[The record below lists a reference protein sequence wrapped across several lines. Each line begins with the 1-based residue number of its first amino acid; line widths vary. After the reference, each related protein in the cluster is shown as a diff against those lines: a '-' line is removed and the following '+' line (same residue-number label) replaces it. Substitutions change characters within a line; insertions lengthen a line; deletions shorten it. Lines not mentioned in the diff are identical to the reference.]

1 VIESSQQKKQ
11 KQMAKGDKKKMCA
24 QIKQM
29 FGQAKSPDQAQK
41 ILMKGLQMKCFSE
54 NQAKAMMSAKAKQ
67 MQGGGGGPEN
77 KMGASSMDNPVYEKG
92 MPGTRM
98 S

>member
-1 VIESSQQKKQ
+1 MADKK
-11 KQMAKGDKKKMCA
+11 DKKKMCA

-29 FGQAKSPDQAQK
+29 FGQAKSPDQAKK

-54 NQAKAMMSAKAKQ
+54 QQANAMMSAKANSMKKS
-67 MQGGGGGPEN
+67 GPEN
-77 KMGASSMDNPVYEKG
+77 KMGASAMDNPVYEQG

-98 S
+98 A